1 MFNHGDDDDNGYDKF
16 LCQIPFPCSLQV
28 KARHLSEIGTYRE
41 VPDLKPR
48 TEG

>member
-28 KARHLSEIGTYRE
+28 KARHLSETGTYRE